1 MSVKARE
8 IVKRQSITY
17 KQLIIIF
24 AVLIGFD
31 LIMKYIQDRV
41 EESLKFGVNIT
52 VSILSIILLYLLI
65 TKILPRYELMVLEN
79 DFVIYRSL
87 LFKPKIVFSTPLNQ
101 ISHIHMKYESDKFS
115 GKKHNYTLLGIKD
128 KINYILIC
136 EKGIVH
142 FQSSKKFTEKLEKT
156 INKRKK

>member
-101 ISHIHMKYESDKFS
+101 ISHIHMKYESDKFP

-136 EKGIVH
+136 EKGIVY

-156 INKRKK
+156 INKRKN